1 MLYTTD
7 AHFYNSSL
15 KIGSIYFFS
24 SSDMY
29 QSHHPLGCHATGI
42 NSSLI
47 FFSSSLHFSNLI
59 CQVKSLIRIIVSGS
73 TPSKLLSRLILLKSI
88 LRIPIS
94 LQENTT
100 LPESK
105 NLKLNIFSF
114 AYKTVKSF

>member
-1 MLYTTD
+1 
-7 AHFYNSSL
+7 
-15 KIGSIYFFS
+15 
-24 SSDMY
+24 MY